1 MNESWIAGRLR
12 SEAATEAS
20 PETGQR
26 DAEPVRALH
35 GGWGHRDFG
44 VYARVT
50 KGGMIATGKASN
62 E

>member
-1 MNESWIAGRLR
+1 MTERITRCR
-12 SEAATEAS
+12 ATEAS

-50 KGGMIATGKASN
+50 KGGMIATGN
-62 E
+62 EVTPI